1 MEGLGVLVGSG
12 NKSFNGGAEF
22 ILVCEVSS
30 TQCFARQE
38 TEPDFDLIEPTG
50 GCRCEVKLNPAV
62 VLLEPVGVFLVGGVV
77 IQNDMNVF
85 IGRQLGN
92 DLIPEASKVFA
103 LFLFRGLGMY
113 LSAGDFQRRTD
124 LASRSVCRCFSWLA
138 PP

>member
-30 TQCFARQE
+30 THCFAGQE

-62 VLLEPVGVFLVGGVV
+62 VLLQPVGVFLVGGIV
-77 IQNDMNVF
+77 IQNDVNVF

-92 DLIPEASKVFA
+92 DLIQEASKVFA
-103 LFLFRGLGMY
+103 LFLFRGFGVCPAK
-113 LSAGDFQRRTD
+113 AG
-124 LASRSVCRCFSWLA
+124 VFSGRQTQ
-138 PP
+138 PG